1 MRLGYRL
8 GLSVVV
14 STILMCGSINA
25 AANCSPC
32 DKNTVVVR
40 SKGVLLGLKK
50 IPKNRMKALRKTIL
64 KDFKKRA
71 KKKGTRR
78 AKKSAKRVVR
88 KKKTAKRGTVKKA
101 PAPKLGDVIT
111 QILTQAKRPLNL
123 DEIVAGIQKKGVT
136 MRSKNPKHALGVK
149 MYRDKKFKK
158 ARPGYFTVR

>member
-1 MRLGYRL
+1 MAKLEQP
-8 GLSVVV
+8 SVKQLNEALR
-14 STILMCGSINA
+14 I
-25 AANCSPC
+25 
-32 DKNTVVVR
+32 R
-40 SKGVLLGLKK
+40 KK
-50 IPKNRMKALRKTIL
+50 IDAMQQETESLQGKLDRILGAAPTARKKAAKKTT
-64 KDFKKRA
+64 KKRA